1 MLQEMKSNNLSC
13 QSGQPKGNRGLVKPL
28 DILQANSKTNDS
40 IKVSIH
46 AFSIAHNA

>member
-28 DILQANSKTNDS
+28 RHFIGKFKD
-40 IKVSIH
+40 
-46 AFSIAHNA
+46 